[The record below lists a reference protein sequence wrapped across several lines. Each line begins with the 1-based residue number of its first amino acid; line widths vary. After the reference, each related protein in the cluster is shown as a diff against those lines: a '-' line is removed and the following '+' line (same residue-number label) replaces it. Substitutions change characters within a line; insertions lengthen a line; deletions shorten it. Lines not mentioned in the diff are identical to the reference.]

1 MTTKFNIG
9 DRVKVKGWK
18 DNIFVIERIFVNKG
32 AILYG
37 FEGRGIVAKEDEIE
51 KLDAYII
58 KKNNVPY
65 EGKYQTIEQAKRVM
79 RTVAGDEYGRLL
91 REYQDNTI
99 MMRCDDI
106 YAIITILYTDE
117 HNSSII
123 YEVESV

>member
-9 DRVKVKGWK
+9 DKVKIKGWN
-18 DNIFVIERIFVNKG
+18 DNIFVIERILVNKEDV
-32 AILYG
+32 LYG
-37 FEGRGIVAKEDEIE
+37 FEGRGIVAREDEIK

-91 REYQDNTI
+91 REYQDNII
-99 MMRCDDI
+99 MMRCDDT
-106 YAIITILYTDE
+106 YAIIIILYTE
-117 HNSSII
+117 EQNSSII